1 MNGDMDRRAT
11 VAKTTLLWVFLLALL
26 VRWIYDLALFS
37 GMGEAGLMGVDSDTY
52 LGHAQT
58 FAAALANGTVTGW
71 QWFGS
76 TPFIMPLFRWL
87 LTLHVLC
94 FGASASLS
102 FVLMQG
108 MMDAAVCV
116 LVAMLAAGLNPRW
129 AIPAGVAAAI
139 NPSQIVVAG
148 LLYTDTMFLL
158 FTALFLLASVRWLA
172 RPTFAAG
179 IALGVG
185 LGGALF
191 TRVLIAP
198 YAIALIAF
206 LLLASA
212 LMRKL
217 RRVELAQMCVAGGI
231 FAVCLGSLLVNNAV
245 RFGSWSLSAQ
255 TGVHMAFWVVPL
267 VEEAH
272 DGTPWKQSYDT
283 LWQKAR
289 KEFGPEPD
297 DLFERSRQYRK
308 LAGEELAKFTFADFA
323 KAWLTGVIVN
333 IGSPGIILSPPI
345 STLPRTGFYGTQ
357 ATSFADKVKS
367 FVFAATN
374 PIYAWFLIAGL
385 VGIAAVRLIE
395 LVGVVQLIKLRIPLA
410 VVGVLLSWCIYILLV
425 NGPVASPKYRLP
437 MEPVFVVLTAAGWT
451 KMMEWR
457 ARRAQT

>member
-1 MNGDMDRRAT
+1 
-11 VAKTTLLWVFLLALL
+11 
-26 VRWIYDLALFS
+26 
-37 GMGEAGLMGVDSDTY
+37 
-52 LGHAQT
+52 
-58 FAAALANGTVTGW
+58 
-71 QWFGS
+71 
-76 TPFIMPLFRWL
+76 
-87 LTLHVLC
+87 
-94 FGASASLS
+94 
-102 FVLMQG
+102 
-108 MMDAAVCV
+108 
-116 LVAMLAAGLNPRW
+116 MLAAGLNPRW

-139 NPSQIVVAG
+139 NPTQIVVAG

-172 RPTFAAG
+172 RPTFAAA

-212 LMRKL
+212 LTRKL

-272 DGTPWKQSYDT
+272 DGTPWKQSYDA

-308 LAGEELAKFTFADFA
+308 LAGEELAKFKFADFA
-323 KAWLTGVIVN
+323 KAWLNGAIVN

-345 STLPRTGFYGTQ
+345 SALPRTGFYGTQ

-367 FVFAATN
+367 FVFSATN

-385 VGIAAVRLIE
+385 VGVAAVRLIE

-425 NGPVASPKYRLP
+425 NGPVGSPKYRLP